1 VFRVSDR
8 TGAVSLNVPSSMPF
22 VPMTQAMPS
31 ARAASQVSRIEP
43 RSDVGRWTT
52 WTPVL
57 RMEVGTLASGNT
69 ARITGA
75 RSAMI
80 SSGVRHLRLVMRNC
94 GYALAAAVVEV
105 AERGPTTAQV
115 ALDVG
120 QREGRTLG
128 GTDGDCCG
136 SAAELR
142 EGGGSDRIGSVG
154 GQMTLSGP
162 SERPRSRR

>member
-1 VFRVSDR
+1 
-8 TGAVSLNVPSSMPF
+8 
-22 VPMTQAMPS
+22 
-31 ARAASQVSRIEP
+31 
-43 RSDVGRWTT
+43 
-52 WTPVL
+52 
-57 RMEVGTLASGNT
+57 
-69 ARITGA
+69 
-75 RSAMI
+75 
-80 SSGVRHLRLVMRNC
+80 MRNC

-142 EGGGSDRIGSVG
+142 EGGGSDRIGGRTDDVVG
-154 GQMTLSGP
+154 PIGATSIEAVIP
-162 SERPRSRR
+162 CAS